1 MSGMQLPCETV
12 ARYVLPAFRSY
23 VAKELIGKHNF
34 TQVEAAQKL
43 GTTQAAISQY
53 IHSKRGY
60 KGAEEFEVIL
70 PRVQSV
76 AAETADLIAA
86 EEISTD
92 EVMLNFCKLCTSLR
106 EGKQLK

>member
-1 MSGMQLPCETV
+1 MSEVQLPCETV

-23 VAKELIGKHNF
+23 VAKELIKKYKL

-60 KGAEEFEVIL
+60 KGVEEFKAIL
-70 PRVQSV
+70 PRVQAV
-76 AAETADLIAA
+76 AVETAQLIAT
-86 EEISTD
+86 EEINSD
-92 EVMLNFCKLCTSLR
+92 EVMLNFCKLCASLR
-106 EGKQLK
+106 EGGPLR